1 MEEKDIRRV
10 VGEYFGINPT
20 TKLPKNMEIKI
31 TRGEDYEGDESEI
44 KGIKIPWEE
53 HIGNISGVARISP
66 LDIMYY
72 LGMKHTESNYRKAVN
87 IMKGIA
93 KVKGGYL
100 VEIVG
105 KNKYLLINPRYKR

>member
-1 MEEKDIRRV
+1 MDEKEIKKV
-10 VGEYFGINPT
+10 VGEYFGMNPT
-20 TKLPKNMEIKI
+20 SKLPKDLEIRI

-44 KGIKIPWEE
+44 KSIKIPWEE

-66 LDIMYY
+66 LDIMHY
-72 LGMKHTESNYRKAVN
+72 LHMKYSESNYRKAVN

-93 KVKGGYL
+93 KVRGGYL
-100 VEIVG
+100 VEVVG